1 MFYKSFSIKNYRG
14 IKEIQLDLSN
24 NRILTLVGLNESGKT
39 TALEAINWLYKC
51 IKKQS
56 PTIEDLNYFR
66 PKGIAFTGTI
76 FLEAKIGLEDY
87 DKEEIKN
94 YWLNSLNKRK
104 DLEIPDEFIYSIS
117 FEYKQ
122 HEYKRTDVLR
132 KFDIKRSGAKNN
144 LFDTD
149 KYSWDTVVSFVENNL
164 IPEVIFYQDFLFDI
178 PEEILF
184 ATTED
189 ASMQHS
195 FELSQALNKQW
206 QNVLDD
212 ILMDVKKE
220 FNSFQKFVANKWISD
235 NETARQRVNSMQTQL
250 NDKITSAWKELF
262 KEKRPHFKEIKLIP
276 TPQNGLLRIS
286 FKVTSERGIDFPIN
300 DRSKGFKWFFSFLIF
315 TEFRKN
321 RSRNILFLLDE
332 PASNLH
338 SSAQG
343 KILNALENLSRD
355 AMVVY
360 STHSHHLIKP
370 EWLKGAYI
378 VINEVITDKRLEG
391 NITFEEG
398 ATITAEGYF
407 KYVGKGLGN
416 VNVSYFQ
423 PILDRLDYAPSILE
437 PIPEIVITEGR
448 DDWFTF
454 SYINYAL
461 FNNKY
466 DIKFYPGAGKDQLW
480 EPIRIYLSWGK
491 KFLVILDGDKGG
503 DKSKK
508 GYLKE
513 FDKFLEDKIFTLKDI
528 LNQEIETE
536 DLIGDADKK
545 SIIDEAFGKGCYD
558 STTSNPSLLKSKLN
572 LAIKQFLANKIKVKF
587 HKNTENNFS
596 KLFEFIVS
604 NLKHRG

>member
-1 MFYKSFSIKNYRG
+1 MLYKSFLIKNYRG
-14 IKEIQLDLSN
+14 IDEIQIDLSN

-39 TALEAINWLYKC
+39 TALEAVNWLYKC
-51 IKKQS
+51 IKKQN
-56 PTIEDLNYFR
+56 PTPEDLNYFR

-76 FLEAKIGLEDY
+76 LLEAKIGLEDY
-87 DKEEIKN
+87 DKKEIKN
-94 YWLNSLNKRK
+94 YWLKSLNKRK

-122 HEYKRTDVLR
+122 HEHKRTEVSQ
-132 KFDIKRSGAKNN
+132 KFDIKRSGTKND
-144 LFDTD
+144 LFDTN
-149 KYSWDTVVSFVENNL
+149 KSSWDTVVSFVENNL
-164 IPEVIFYQDFLFDI
+164 VPEVIFYQDFLFDI

-189 ASMQHS
+189 ASTQHS
-195 FELSQALNKQW
+195 SELSKAINKQW

-220 FNSFQKFVANKWISD
+220 FNSFQQFVANKWISD

-250 NDKITSAWKELF
+250 NNKITSAWKDLF

-355 AMVVY
+355 AMVIY

-378 VINEVITDKRLEG
+378 VINEVITNERLEG

-398 ATITAEGYF
+398 GTITAEGYF
-407 KYVGKGLGN
+407 KYVGKGLGK

-448 DDWFTF
+448 DDWLTF

-461 FNNKY
+461 FNNRY

-503 DKSKK
+503 EKSKE

-513 FDKFLEDKIFTLKDI
+513 FDKFLKDKIFTLKDI
-528 LNQEIETE
+528 LNQGAETE

-545 SIIDEAFGKGCYD
+545 SIIDEAFGKGSYE
-558 STTSNPSLLKSKLN
+558 SITSNLSLLKSKLN
-572 LAIKQFLANKIKVKF
+572 LAIKQLLANKIKVKF
-587 HKNTENNFS
+587 HKNTKNNFS
-596 KLFEFIVS
+596 KLFEFIIS
-604 NLKHRG
+604 NLEYQD

>member
-87 DKEEIKN
+87 DKEGIKN

-149 KYSWDTVVSFVENNL
+149 KSSWDTVVSFVENNL

-528 LNQEIETE
+528 LNQEVETE

-558 STTSNPSLLKSKLN
+558 SNTSNPSLLKSKLN
-572 LAIKQFLANKIKVKF
+572 LAIKQLLVNKIKVKF

>member
-1 MFYKSFSIKNYRG
+1 MFYKSILIKKYRG
-14 IKEIQLDLSN
+14 IKEIQIDFSN

-39 TALEAINWLYKC
+39 TILEAINWLYKC
-51 IKKQS
+51 IKKQN
-56 PTIEDLNYFR
+56 PTNKDLNYFR

-76 FLEAKIGLEDY
+76 LLETKIGLEDY
-87 DKEEIKN
+87 DKEKIRN
-94 YWLNSLNKRK
+94 YWLNSLNKKR
-104 DLEIPDEFIYSIS
+104 DIEIPDEFVYSIR
-117 FEYKQ
+117 FKYRQ
-122 HEYKRTDVLR
+122 HEYQQTEVSRT
-132 KFDIKRSGAKNN
+132 FDIKRSESKNS
-144 LFDTD
+144 LFYTD
-149 KYSWDTVVSFVENNL
+149 KNSWNEVVSFVEDNL
-164 IPEVIFYQDFLFDI
+164 IPEVIFYEDFLFDI

-189 ASMQHS
+189 ASMKHS
-195 FELSQALNKQW
+195 PELSKALNKQW
-206 QNVLDD
+206 QSVLDD
-212 ILMDVKKE
+212 ILMDVNKE
-220 FNSFQKFVANKWISD
+220 FNSFQKFVTDKWNSD
-235 NETARQRVNSMQTQL
+235 NETARQRVNSMQTQV
-250 NDKITSAWKELF
+250 NNKITSAWRDLF

-276 TPQNGLLRIS
+276 TPQNGLLKIS
-286 FKVTSERGIDFPIN
+286 FKVTSESGIDFPIN

-343 KILNALENLSRD
+343 KILNALENLSKD

-378 VINEVITDKRLEG
+378 AINETITDERLEG

-398 ATITAEGYF
+398 GTITTESYF
-407 KYVGKGLGN
+407 SYIGKGLGK

-423 PILDRLDYAPSILE
+423 PILDRLDYKPSFIE
-437 PIPEIVITEGR
+437 PIPEIVVTEGR

-454 SYINYAL
+454 RYINYSL
-461 FNNKY
+461 FDNKY

-503 DKSKK
+503 EKSKE

-513 FDKFLEDKIFTLKDI
+513 FDKFLKDKIFTLKDI
-528 LNQEIETE
+528 LNQEAETE
-536 DLIGDADKK
+536 DLIDHADKK
-545 SIIDEAFGKGCYD
+545 SIIDEAFGKNSYD
-558 STTSNPSLLKSKLN
+558 CITSNSKLLKSKLN
-572 LAIKQFLANKIKVKF
+572 YAIKHLLTNKTKVKF
-587 HKNTENNFS
+587 HKNTKNNFK
-596 KLFEFIVS
+596 KLFDFIIS
-604 NLKHRG
+604 NLKRQN